1 VSFVTL
7 YHKHYAATNSTKIIY
22 RYLPSEIGEL
32 LLYYLWL
39 VVPFKEQLHILAI
52 LPGSGDLGSFLWPAG
67 LKMDCTIKRKSATQA
82 DKSLHDGD
90 FYTFSAN
97 VEEPWESA
105 QLGLVIKEA
114 FRRGLQTTASTLLWR
129 HASIAISRRHLP
141 EGYKFKRDYGPDEEN
156 SAIDLQAAHTSR
168 MAGVCYARDVREGYG
183 HVASLRSEFR
193 GLSRNWH
200 TCLGLVCR
208 YRRVMS
214 VASWLVV
221 SLILRQVKLWCT
233 ETLQASLPHISGH
246 VKR

>member
-1 VSFVTL
+1 
-7 YHKHYAATNSTKIIY
+7 
-22 RYLPSEIGEL
+22 
-32 LLYYLWL
+32 LYYLWL

-114 FRRGLQTTASTLLWR
+114 FRRGLQTKASTLLWR